1 MVYKGKRVLVTGA
14 AGFLGSHLCD
24 GLLSAGATVIGVDN
38 LLTGNEK
45 NLESA
50 KSHPE
55 FRFIEADASNSPE
68 TYLPEGTNLDVIF
81 HFASPASPPLYQ
93 KYPVETYLINSLGTH
108 NLLQY
113 LMATNPE
120 ARFIF
125 ASTSEIYGDPKE
137 HPQKETYWGNTNP
150 NGVRACYDES
160 KRYGEM
166 VCGVHLRNFDLDT
179 RIIRIFNTFGPRMD
193 PKDGRAIPNFLTQVL
208 DNQPLTIYGDG
219 KQTRSLCYIT
229 DLVEGILAVGSSD
242 TIKGETFNLG
252 NPAEMTVLEIAN
264 MIKTVSGVS
273 SSLVYKPL
281 PEDDPVQRRP
291 DITKIKKVL
300 GWEPKVNLKDG
311 LSQTLTY
318 FKDVVSHQ

>member
-1 MVYKGKRVLVTGA
+1 MVYKGKCVLVTGA
-14 AGFLGSHLCD
+14 AGFIGSHLCD
-24 GLLSAGATVIGVDN
+24 GLLSVGASVIGVDN
-38 LLTGNEK
+38 LLTGSEK

-50 KSHPE
+50 TSHPE
-55 FRFIEADASNSPE
+55 FRFIHADASNSPE
-68 TYLPEGTNLDVIF
+68 TYLPERTKLDVIF

-93 KYPVETYLINSLGTH
+93 QYPIETYLINSLGTH

-113 LMATNPE
+113 LIATNLE

-166 VCGVHLRNFDLDT
+166 VCGVHFRNFDLDT
-179 RIIRIFNTFGPRMD
+179 RIIRIFNTFGPRMH
-193 PKDGRAIPNFLTQVL
+193 PKDGRVIPNFMTQL
-208 DNQPLTIYGDG
+208 LNNQPLTIYGDG

-229 DLVEGILAVGSSD
+229 DLIEGILAVGSSD
-242 TIKGETFNLG
+242 EIKGETFNLG
-252 NPAEMTVLEIAN
+252 NPAEMTVLEIAH
-264 MIKTVSGVS
+264 MIQAVSGAS
-273 SSLVYKPL
+273 SSFVYKPL
-281 PEDDPVQRRP
+281 PKDDPTQRKP

-300 GWEPKVNLKDG
+300 GWEPKGNLKDG
-311 LSQTLTY
+311 LLQTLTY
-318 FKDVVSHQ
+318 FKNVMSHQ

>member
-14 AGFLGSHLCD
+14 AGFIGSHLCD
-24 GLLSAGATVIGVDN
+24 GLLSAGATVVGVDN
-38 LLTGNEK
+38 LLTGNKK

-50 KSHPE
+50 ASHPE
-55 FRFIEADASNSPE
+55 FRFIKADAVNSPE
-68 TYLPEGTNLDVIF
+68 TYLPEGTKFDVIF

-113 LMATNPE
+113 LIATNQE

-150 NGVRACYDES
+150 NGIRACYDES

-179 RIIRIFNTFGPRMD
+179 RIIRIFNTFGPRMN
-193 PKDGRAIPNFLTQVL
+193 PKDGRVIPNFITQVL
-208 DNQPLTIYGDG
+208 GNQPLTIYGDG

-229 DLVEGILAVGSSD
+229 DLVEGILAIGSSD
-242 TIKGETFNLG
+242 TMKGETFNLG
-252 NPAEMTVLEIAN
+252 NPAEMTVVEIAK
-264 MIKTVSGVS
+264 MIKVVSGAS
-273 SSLVYKPL
+273 SSFVYKPL
-281 PEDDPVQRRP
+281 PEDDPTQRKP

-318 FKDVVSHQ
+318 FKNVMSHQ